1 MKVETLTIIVNEQF
15 VNERIDKMLSTYY
28 EDWSRTQVQG
38 WIKDGLV
45 LVNNQK
51 VKGNYKCQ
59 LHDEI
64 IVSIPEPEI
73 LDVKPEKMD
82 LDIYYEDQDVLV
94 VNKPRGM
101 VVHPAPGHMSGTLVN
116 GLMAHC
122 QDLSGINGVLRPGIV
137 HRIDKDTSGLL
148 MVAKNDRAHESLVQQ
163 LVNKTVTRKYLAIVH
178 GVIPHDVGTID
189 APIGRD
195 PKDRQKM
202 TVTDVNSKEA
212 ITHFRVLERF
222 DHYTFI
228 ECKLET
234 GRTHQIRVH
243 MKYIGYPLAGDPKYG
258 PKKTLPIEGQALHAG
273 VLGFIHPRTGEY
285 MEFEAPL
292 PPEFENILNLLKN
305 KR

>member
-1 MKVETLTIIVNEQF
+1 METLTIIVNEQF

-101 VVHPAPGHMSGTLVN
+101 VVHPAPGHMYGTLVN

-148 MVAKNDRAHESLVQQ
+148 MVAKNDKAHESLVQQ